1 MNKRSKRP
9 RQRTHCCRENE
20 QDGILS
26 PSGKLFNK
34 MNQEVTLH
42 SLKEDV
48 ISSIRNRESLINRTR
63 ELLVIE
69 NAKSREKVHSKIND
83 EAKSNHFKK
92 RFRALHNASL
102 CVVEAIIKIDLMSL
116 ECRESTNGEIQ
127 NNNYTFCW
135 MGQNYLTK
143 MISDLQ
149 FICNF
154 KEMMAILLPEKK
166 SLYRNPFLIALDM
179 DEVVG
184 YDPDTSS
191 SSSELKKARMT
202 RTSWDINLPRIK
214 HAASRIL
221 FEEHRAVYGYNN
233 AIHVFPKSTNERGRN
248 YIDITL
254 PPSPQLDPKELEAVI
269 TSEDLKFDDALVIA
283 CVRLLLGC
291 DIKGVEIKGQTISKH
306 AVYKLARQPYDI
318 ITQELFAQGNDV
330 KIIWVEKK
338 NLHNIYMML
347 IRNLFKEELLTLETS
362 RPLYSL
368 KTWLFNVV
376 SKEWEMKGS
385 VCMAEGNELNARKN
399 NDHTAGTKTNQ
410 TKRSSHAMSKKLV
423 LISQSDSIND
433 DNDMK
438 PSKISVSNPSISSE
452 KDYTDGREEKSPVP
466 LWITVSIPQ
475 GGHKVNVTKGKLE
488 ESICIGDIVRIGHPY
503 HSGNYTVSKVDDSC
517 FFITEAF
524 VNQTSM
530 LQHQSKED
538 STMIST
544 SFSSEIDNKE
554 NLQHNIASSVKAEP
568 SSRFQKNDK
577 NYAIDAR
584 VWKIVNCSDDQ
595 RLEWRKDYDNGFVP
609 WFPTTEEE
617 LQAHFRI
624 KLHWKD
630 VEKYCNNS
638 VCDPDYCVHQQR
650 LHYFEKVSLDDIIRE
665 TYESICHS
673 WHPITP
679 MIDNVKWAKLARTMK
694 FLSNVKNANHEV
706 DMAFFRHS
714 HQRKLDLKRFKA
726 VLLDM
731 ALQKYSSSKYC
742 ARVSYIG
749 DFYHIKN
756 EPFHLLLLKCFPM

>member
-1 MNKRSKRP
+1 MNKRLKRP
-9 RQRTHCCRENE
+9 RRRTDCCRESE

-26 PSGKLFNK
+26 PSGNLFQK

-48 ISSIRNRESLINRTR
+48 ISSIRNRESLIDRTR

-69 NAKSREKVHSKIND
+69 NAKSREKVHSKMKD
-83 EAKSNHFKK
+83 EAKSNNLKK
-92 RFRALHNASL
+92 LFRALHNASL
-102 CVVEAIIKIDLMSL
+102 CVVETIIKFDLMSL
-116 ECRESTNGEIQ
+116 ECRESANGGIN

-149 FICNF
+149 FMCNF
-154 KEMMAILLPEKK
+154 KQMMAILLPEKK

-184 YDPDTSS
+184 YDPDISC
-191 SSSELKKARMT
+191 SSSELKKSRMT
-202 RTSWDINLPRIK
+202 RTLWDINLPRIR

-221 FEEHRAVYGYNN
+221 FEEHRAIYGYNN
-233 AIHVFPKSTNERGRN
+233 VIHVFPESTSERGRN

-254 PPSPQLDPKELEAVI
+254 PPSPELDPKELEAVI
-269 TSEDLKFDDALVIA
+269 TSEDLNFDDALVIA

-338 NLHNIYMML
+338 VLHNIYMML

-362 RPLYSL
+362 VSLNSL

-376 SKEWEMKGS
+376 SKEWKMKGS
-385 VCMAEGNELNARKN
+385 VCIAEGNELNARKN
-399 NDHTAGTKTNQ
+399 NDHTSTETNQ
-410 TKRSSHAMSKKLV
+410 TKRLSNVMNKKLT

-433 DNDMK
+433 DTAMK
-438 PSKISVSNPSISSE
+438 LSNASLSNPSIPSE
-452 KDYTDGREEKSPVP
+452 THYTDGRKEKSPVP

-488 ESICIGDIVRIGHPY
+488 ESIRIGDIVRIGHPY
-503 HSGNYTVSKVDDSC
+503 RSGNYTVSKVDDSC

-524 VNQTSM
+524 VNYSAM
-530 LQHQSKED
+530 LQHQSEKD
-538 STMIST
+538 STMVST
-544 SFSSEIDNKE
+544 AFSSEIDNKE
-554 NLQHNIASSVKAEP
+554 NLQHNITTSVKAEQ

-584 VWKIVNCSDDQ
+584 VWKIVDFSHDQ
-595 RLEWRKDYDNGFVP
+595 RLEWRREYDNGFVP
-609 WFPTTEEE
+609 WFPITEEG

-630 VEKYCNNS
+630 IEKYCNDS
-638 VCDPDYCVHQQR
+638 VCHPDYCVHQQR

-665 TYESICHS
+665 TYESICNS

-742 ARVSYIG
+742 ARVSYIE
-749 DFYHIKN
+749 DI
-756 EPFHLLLLKCFPM
+756 LSC